1 LRAAIAHHIG
11 LSRGIEASPD
21 DVVVTCGTQQALDV
35 LARVLLSSGDRIAVE
50 DPGYLPAR
58 QLFCSLGIH
67 VAGVPVDREGLVV
80 EALPDRVRAVYVT
93 PSHQYP
99 LGVTMSLPRR
109 RALLAW
115 AERNDAAII
124 EDDYDS
130 EFRFGGRPL
139 EPLKTLDTRGR
150 VIYLGSFSKTL
161 LPTLRIGFLVSPRSL
176 QTATHKATF
185 VSHWHAPTVAQT
197 ALAHLIDDG
206 DFARHIRR
214 ADRVY
219 RKRHEML
226 VTVVEQELA
235 DHLEIIPSATGLHVT
250 ALARTASAEQIEA
263 VVCRAA
269 EADVAVQRLSSFAV
283 GGIVRAGIVLGY
295 GAIPLERIQE
305 GLRRLRQSFAC

>member
-1 LRAAIAHHIG
+1 
-11 LSRGIEASPD
+11 
-21 DVVVTCGTQQALDV
+21 
-35 LARVLLSSGDRIAVE
+35 
-50 DPGYLPAR
+50 
-58 QLFCSLGIH
+58 
-67 VAGVPVDREGLVV
+67 VPVDREGLVV